1 MSEQRSTGAGPGAV
15 PTVAIAAL
23 FVTALITAQVTAS
36 KVLAFGPLPFS
47 IPLTG
52 DLLIVP
58 GAVFAYALTFFASDC
73 YAELYGKRAAQTLVN
88 VAFVM
93 NFVLLALVW
102 LAIASPTFV
111 GSPVPAG
118 PFEQVLGASTGIVV
132 GSLAAYV
139 VSQNWDVLVFHRL
152 REHTDGDKLWLRNV
166 GSTATSQAI
175 DTVIFIGIAFV
186 GFQGMGLETAAGLAI
201 GQYIIKLG
209 IALVDTPFVYAV
221 VGFVRSRDWDSP
233 TPTASD

>member
-1 MSEQRSTGAGPGAV
+1 MSEREGTAGPGAV

-36 KVLAFGPLPFS
+36 KVLAFDLPFS
-47 IPLTG
+47 MPVT
-52 DLLIVP
+52 DVLIVP

-73 YAELYGKRAAQTLVN
+73 YAELYGKRAAHTLVN

-102 LAIASPTFV
+102 LTIYAPV
-111 GSPVPAG
+111 YGRSPVAAG
-118 PFEQVLGASTGIVV
+118 PFADVLGASTGVVV

-139 VSQNWDVLVFHRL
+139 VSQNWDVFVFHRL
-152 REHTDGDKLWLRNV
+152 REYTDGDALWLRNV
-166 GSTATSQAI
+166 ASTASSQAI
-175 DTVIFIGIAFV
+175 DTVIFVTIAFYL
-186 GFQGMGLETAAGLAI
+186 FQGLPLRLVAALAL
-201 GQYIIKLG
+201 GQYLVKLL

-221 VGFVRSRDWDSP
+221 VGIVRSRDWD
-233 TPTASD
+233 TPAPAPSD